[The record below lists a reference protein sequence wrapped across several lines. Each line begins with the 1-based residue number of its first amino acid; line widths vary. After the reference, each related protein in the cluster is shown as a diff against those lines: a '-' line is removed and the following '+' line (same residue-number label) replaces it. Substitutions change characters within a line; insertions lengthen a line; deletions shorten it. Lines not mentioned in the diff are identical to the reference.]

1 MLFGGTMRNA
11 KIVLCMAALAVCLLI
26 GVTFGQGWLGGG
38 YAGGYDRSMMF
49 EPGTSEMV
57 RWLDA
62 PVPYYPWYSPGLAIG
77 SIYSG
82 SRGPGL
88 TIGSAYSGLRGPG
101 LTIGSVYRWSTPY
114 YGYYYP
120 YKWDY
125 PNYMPYNY

>member
-1 MLFGGTMRNA
+1 MKHTKFVICMTA
-11 KIVLCMAALAVCLLI
+11 IVACLSI
-26 GVTFGQGWLGGG
+26 GVAYGQYWP
-38 YAGGYDRSMMF
+38 RWMTF
-49 EPGTSEMV
+49 EPGTAEMV

-62 PVPYYPWYSPGLAIG
+62 PDPYYPWYRPGLAIG

>member
-62 PVPYYPWYSPGLAIG
+62 PVPYYPWYSPGLTIG

-88 TIGSAYSGLRGPG
+88 TIGS
-101 LTIGSVYRWSTPY
+101 TYRWSTPY
-114 YGYYYP
+114 YSYYYP
-120 YKWDY
+120 YKLDY